1 MVLVDV
7 TQPLISLVLQDIR
20 ATDDSFKRLDI
31 PKLFFQTVFYSGKE
45 NTRLYTEKTMKIRK
59 PEKNSSRLILDT
71 HNVDEY
77 LNEHLKWED
86 LQISIQRQCMENKNY

>member
-1 MVLVDV
+1 
-7 TQPLISLVLQDIR
+7 
-20 ATDDSFKRLDI
+20 
-31 PKLFFQTVFYSGKE
+31 
-45 NTRLYTEKTMKIRK
+45 MKIRK

-77 LNEHLKWED
+77 LNEDLKWED

>member
-31 PKLFFQTVFYSGKE
+31 PKLFFQTVFIQAKKIHVS
-45 NTRLYTEKTMKIRK
+45 TRK
-59 PEKNSSRLILDT
+59 RL
-71 HNVDEY
+71 
-77 LNEHLKWED
+77 
-86 LQISIQRQCMENKNY
+86 

>member
-1 MVLVDV
+1 
-7 TQPLISLVLQDIR
+7 
-20 ATDDSFKRLDI
+20 
-31 PKLFFQTVFYSGKE
+31 
-45 NTRLYTEKTMKIRK
+45 MKIRK